1 MGGKLHGITIQL
13 CTRHEAGIDGFNRPI
28 YEEIPVNVDNVLVG
42 QPTAT
47 EILEIQNITGK
58 KIVYWLGIPKGDTNQ
73 WENAKVILPA
83 PFSGTFKTV
92 SFPQTGIQDLIPLQW
107 GKNIAVERYE

>member
-1 MGGKLHGITIQL
+1 MAGRLHGITIQIYKR
-13 CTRHEAGIDGFNRPI
+13 TQDGTDDFGRPI
-28 YEEIPVNVDNVLVG
+28 YSETAVNVNDVLVG
-42 QPTAT
+42 QPAAT
-47 EILEIQNITGK
+47 EILEIQNLTGK
-58 KIVYWLGIPKGDTNQ
+58 KITYWLGIPKGDTND
-73 WENAKVILPA
+73 WENVKVVLPA